1 MDYQFNN
8 HFLLKKTMKWTLIVE
23 FISKYKLPYH
33 LALTLK
39 GKVSKGYVRKNKNDK
54 RRWKFSK
61 GYLKYNN
68 EKGKDNNIKVNN
80 VPFHIYVA
88 K

>member
-1 MDYQFNN
+1 
-8 HFLLKKTMKWTLIVE
+8 MKCTLIVE

-39 GKVSKGYVRKNKNDK
+39 GKFQKGMWERSKDKNDK